1 MLSCFV
7 SLETNPRQLAS
18 FLAPLAVP
26 VPRPPIFCSLGNVP
40 ARSATRHH
48 RAGDEKQSP
57 PSSSKTR
64 PYALPVNCDARNSFR
79 FRSYANCRV
88 SLALCA
94 LFSLSAPRVFH
105 NSFAI
110 KRFRTLLKNSRVVW
124 AFLIK
129 KPQEQLEDSWR
140 DELAAT
146 WEGGRRARL
155 DGSEEGAVGGDVA
168 VGHAGGVEG
177 EAGIAVA
184 VEQDEAAGGVSSFA
198 KKVNGFAGGEIGGGQ
213 IARVG

>member
-7 SLETNPRQLAS
+7 SLETNPRQLAA

-64 PYALPVNCDARNSFR
+64 SYALPVNCDARNSFR

-94 LFSLSAPRVFH
+94 LFSLSAPRAFH

-129 KPQEQLEDSWR
+129 KPQEQLEESWR

-155 DGSEEGAVGGDVA
+155 DGSEEGAVGGDEA
-168 VGHAGGVEG
+168 VGHAGVVEG
-177 EAGIAVA
+177 GAGSALPGG
-184 VEQDEAAGGVSSFA
+184 QGAAGR
-198 KKVNGFAGGEIGGGQ
+198 
-213 IARVG
+213 RVAFFS

>member
-48 RAGDEKQSP
+48 PAGDEKQSP

-94 LFSLSAPRVFH
+94 LFARSFHSLLQECFT
-105 NSFAI
+105 
-110 KRFRTLLKNSRVVW
+110 TLLQSNGSALFLKTAGWYGHFLSKNRKSNW
-124 AFLIK
+124 
-129 KPQEQLEDSWR
+129 
-140 DELAAT
+140 
-146 WEGGRRARL
+146 RRAGEMNSPL
-155 DGSEEGAVGGDVA
+155 HGKEAEGQG
-168 VGHAGGVEG
+168 
-177 EAGIAVA
+177 
-184 VEQDEAAGGVSSFA
+184 
-198 KKVNGFAGGEIGGGQ
+198 
-213 IARVG
+213 

>member
-129 KPQEQLEDSWR
+129 KPQEQLEESWR

-155 DGSEEGAVGGDVA
+155 DGSEEGAVGGDEA

-184 VEQDEAAGGVSSFA
+184 VEEDEAAGGVSSFA

>member
-124 AFLIK
+124 AFLNK
-129 KPQEQLEDSWR
+129 KPQEQLEESWR

-155 DGSEEGAVGGDVA
+155 DGGEEGAVGGDVA

-184 VEQDEAAGGVSSFA
+184 VEEDQAAGGVGAFA